1 MESHALLSLWP
12 EEHTVSNP
20 VNSVGSAVPVQ
31 KVVAPPVQKQ
41 VAADAPKQLPVTDR
55 VELSGMSHLVA
66 ALKKNDI
73 RADKVADIKAQIAAG
88 KYETDKKLDIAADR
102 LLDELL
108 Q

>member
-1 MESHALLSLWP
+1 MP

-20 VNSVGSAVPVQ
+20 VNNVGSAVPVQ
-31 KVVAPPVQKQ
+31 KVITPPIQKQ
-41 VAADAPKQLPVTDR
+41 VATDAPKQLPVTDR

-73 RADKVADIKAQIAAG
+73 RADKVAEIKAQIAAG
-88 KYETDKKLDIAADR
+88 KYETDKKLDVATDR